1 MGEEEI
7 PGTMFTHDEKVWIRN
22 IIVFS
27 IVVSVILSSAVN
39 FWMVMSVDSVSEA
52 LRGPQGPQGI
62 GGIQGI
68 EGIQGIPGEM
78 GLQGLIGPQGEIGEE
93 GLQGSQGPPGVD
105 GKSFVFDGEWV
116 KTHNWYWDDDYLDY
130 WTYTFDT
137 ESDITMINMQFISV
151 GDYPEYAF
159 MWLDIYMGEDPLEDT
174 LLMSWW
180 ESQDSGSDTMIIL
193 GQGTYTLESAT
204 NYHCDIW
211 IEIWQYLPTSSDQ
224 QVV

>member
-1 MGEEEI
+1 M
-7 PGTMFTHDEKVWIRN
+7 MFTHDEKVWIRN
-22 IIVFS
+22 LIVLS
-27 IVVSVILSSAVN
+27 IVVSVILSSAASL
-39 FWMVMSVDSVSEA
+39 WMVMSVDSVREA

-62 GGIQGI
+62 
-68 EGIQGIPGEM
+68 EGIQGI
-78 GLQGLIGPQGEIGEE
+78 
-93 GLQGSQGPPGVD
+93 PGVD
-105 GKSFVFDGEWV
+105 GKSFVFDGEWIM
-116 KTHNWYWDDDYLDY
+116 THNWYWDDDYLDY

-180 ESQDSGSDTMIIL
+180 ASSDSSSDTMIIL

-211 IEIWQYLPTSSDQ
+211 IEIWQYLPTSSYNS
-224 QVV
+224 VV